1 MKKEVIENWIQ
12 EAYGIAKAHGFH
24 DIVRKDC
31 HWLMLITTEI
41 AEAVEADRKG
51 LVADYDA
58 FLFCSKHRKTVYAA
72 CGQDSP
78 LGRQYHHE
86 VLFERYIKNTLEDEL
101 ADICIRCCDYLGC
114 KNLTF
119 SQLPGRFPCY
129 PNMFYNTFTETSWE
143 WVRVLNNEQFSVPAR
158 VAGLLFDVL
167 YFCDENN
174 IDIEKHVEWKMKY
187 NQSRPPK
194 HGKAY

>member
-24 DIVRKDC
+24 DVERKDG

-58 FLFCSKHRKTVYAA
+58 FLFCSKHRKTVYDA

-78 LGRQYHHE
+78 LGRQYQHE
-86 VLFERYIKNTLEDEL
+86 VLFERYIKNTIEDEL

-114 KNLTF
+114 RILH
-119 SQLPGRFPCY
+119 S
-129 PNMFYNTFTETSWE
+129 
-143 WVRVLNNEQFSVPAR
+143 LNCRSVSRALQICFMTPSPKR
-158 VAGLLFDVL
+158 AGNG
-167 YFCDENN
+167 CE
-174 IDIEKHVEWKMKY
+174 
-187 NQSRPPK
+187 S
-194 HGKAY
+194 